1 MQNET
6 EPTGRGN
13 KRLQLAVSVLFMA
26 AGRGAADEQRLR
38 SVVRIDG
45 QIVKESED
53 ERRVN

>member
-38 SVVRIDG
+38 SVVY
-45 QIVKESED
+45 ESTASRSVVE
-53 ERRVN
+53 